1 MLIVIAVAA
10 GAALAVLTYNRVRE
24 RDPEL
29 ASASMRRVHQLAA
42 VVVVICTGVER
53 LFDAL
58 QVGAKPKPLYAS
70 YGYNGDTSR
79 RPSWMDEDDE
89 YEDSR

>member
-10 GAALAVLTYNRVRE
+10 GAALSVVVYNRVRE

-42 VVVVICTGVER
+42 VVVVICTACEK

-58 QVGAKPKPLYAS
+58 QVGGKPKPLYAS
-70 YGYNGDTSR
+70 YDYPSGRASA
-79 RPSWMDEDDE
+79 RPSWMDEDDF
-89 YEDSR
+89 EDQR